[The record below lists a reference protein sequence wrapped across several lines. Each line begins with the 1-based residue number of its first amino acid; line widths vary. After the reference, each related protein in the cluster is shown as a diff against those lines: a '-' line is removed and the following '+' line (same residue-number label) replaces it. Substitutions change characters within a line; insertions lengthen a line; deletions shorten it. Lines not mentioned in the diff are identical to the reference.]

1 MQLHRRLYMSSIYGY
16 TELAYALADA
26 TNRELSVR
34 MAEDLLYRSWQMGG
48 WNGLTQTAA
57 EYGVEAVVDATG
69 TPIWWTTE
77 AIAGASEGAAEITYN
92 LATEAAI
99 DSVTHEVVVKE
110 VAQKATQSG
119 LKTLLKG
126 GVSHA
131 VKALPIVGAIA
142 TGIGLGWESYKE
154 HPEAWTDLSEAIFGN
169 SDDNFIE
176 VLARIH
182 AGGYTTAVR
191 EEHFAKICKAMAAL
205 GCFDYREY
213 ESTLDHTGVQPVT
226 WTSVPAMG
234 VASSAAISYGLSLY
248 PGGTCVQTISDMLR
262 GQTLESYAYIATNLP
277 DTLNISTDTDFSG
290 RTVYCYGGL
299 EVAVVHAYY
308 DTITEQYSYNVQP
321 GAAMTIYS
329 GQFNWNAAGDLYDI
343 GGLCCNITVVEGD
356 NDLFPNDHGSGTLS
370 IAPTSTISQII
381 QAIKDQFPAWYDDSW
396 LQPEYNPETG
406 NVEDKRY
413 YPITVPWWNYNDQGR
428 DPVYTPT
435 VARDGDIYPESDPRS
450 KPQAEEITEPRTDVD
465 DPYLPPVVP
474 PGPTPPYVP
483 IDDDSGLGLWAV
495 YNPTLSEL
503 NDLGAYLW
511 SSNIIDIL
519 QKFLQNP
526 MDAIISLHKIFA
538 TPTTGTKQE
547 IVLGYLGS
555 GVDAKT
561 VTKQFIEVN
570 CGSVTVPEYFS
581 DARDYDIP
589 YTEVECYLPFI
600 GIVRLKTA
608 DIIGGKVNIRYSID
622 TYSGACLC
630 KIYVTKL
637 GAKQLLYNFSS
648 NCSMQIPLTGS
659 DRTRLLSGAV
669 AGAVAGAAV
678 GGPVGAVAGAV
689 GGAWKGGTSIE
700 RTSGFSANAG
710 CMGVKK
716 PYLII
721 TRKYAYDAGNYNHFY
736 GYPSNNT
743 VTLSSCKGFT
753 RVKSAHI
760 ENIGRATDSEKA
772 EIESLLKQ
780 GVIIK

>member
-1 MQLHRRLYMSSIYGY
+1 MSSIYGFS
-16 TELAYALADA
+16 ELSYALADA
-26 TNRELSVR
+26 SQRQLSIR
-34 MAEDLLYRSWQMGG
+34 MAEDLLQRSWEMGG
-48 WNGLTQTAA
+48 WPGIQQALAENGVQ
-57 EYGVEAVVDATG
+57 AVVDASG
-69 TPIWWTTE
+69 TPMWWTTQ
-77 AIAGASEGAAEITYN
+77 AIEGATEASAEITYAT
-92 LATEAAI
+92 ATEAAI
-99 DSVTHEVVVKE
+99 DSVTHEVIVKE
-110 VAQKATQSG
+110 VAQVATQG
-119 LKTLLKG
+119 ATKTLVRG
-126 GVSHA
+126 GLTTA

-142 TGIGLGWESYKE
+142 TGAGLGWESYKE
-154 HPEAWTDLSEAIFGN
+154 HPDAWTDLSESIFN
-169 SDDNFIE
+169 ASESPDTPLE
-176 VLARIH
+176 VIARIH
-182 AGGYTTAVR
+182 AGGYTTAAK
-191 EEHFAKICKAMAAL
+191 EENLAKIIQGLAKE

-213 ESTLDHTGVQPVT
+213 DSQIDHTGTQSVT
-226 WTSVPAMG
+226 WSEAPALGKASSLGKQYLAQHYPGSTCVYTEQDYLRDGHILEANVMILQNLPSAAEVYSGVDAKGHSYYYATGVYPTSVL
-234 VASSAAISYGLSLY
+234 V
-248 PGGTCVQTISDMLR
+248 R
-262 GQTLESYAYIATNLP
+262 
-277 DTLNISTDTDFSG
+277 
-290 RTVYCYGGL
+290 
-299 EVAVVHAYY
+299 Y
-308 DTITEQYSYNVQP
+308 DINTEQATYTESTGSYPVP
-321 GAAMTIYS
+321 S
-329 GQFNWNAAGDLYDI
+329 GQYYITNDLYGV
-343 GGLCCNITVVEGD
+343 GGCSCNITVVDGD
-356 NDLFPNDHGSGTLS
+356 NDLFPNDHSATNLMIPPDAS
-370 IAPTSTISQII
+370 LLDIAD
-381 QAIKDQFPAWYDDSW
+381 ALRDQFPDWYADSW
-396 LQPEYNPETG
+396 EQPEYDPESDSIV
-406 NVEDKRY
+406 NKRY
-413 YPITVPWWNYNDQGR
+413 YPITVPWWDYENESR
-428 DPVYTPT
+428 DPNYDQNE
-435 VARDGDIYPESDPRS
+435 AQKGDIKPETDPES
-450 KPQAEEITEPRTDVD
+450 KPQAEEITKVDPIEITDAPIEPI
-465 DPYLPPVVP
+465 VP
-474 PGPTPPYVP
+474 PAPTPPYVP
-483 IDDDSGLGLWAV
+483 IDDNTGLGLWAV
-495 YNPTLSEL
+495 YNPTITEL

-538 TPTTGTKQE
+538 TPTTGNKE
-547 IVLGYLGS
+547 NIILGYLDS
-555 GVDAKT
+555 GVQANT

-581 DARDYDIP
+581 DARDYDVP

-760 ENIGRATDSEKA
+760 ENIGRATNSEKA

>member
-1 MQLHRRLYMSSIYGY
+1 MSSIYGY
-16 TELAYALADA
+16 TELTYALADA
-26 TNRELSVR
+26 SERQLSIR
-34 MAEDLLYRSWQMGG
+34 MAEELLHRSWEMAG
-48 WNGLTQTAA
+48 WDGVTQTAA
-57 EYGVEAVVDATG
+57 EYGVTAVVDKLGNPVFYTRA
-69 TPIWWTTE
+69 
-77 AIAGASEGAAEITYN
+77 AIEGATETAAELTYST
-92 LATEAAI
+92 ATEAAI
-99 DSVTHEVVVKE
+99 DSVTNEVVVKE
-110 VAQKATQSG
+110 VAQVATQG
-119 LKTLLKG
+119 ATKTLLRG
-126 GVSHA
+126 GLTTA
-131 VKALPIVGAIA
+131 VKALPIIGAIA
-142 TGIGLGWESYKE
+142 TGAGLGWESYKA
-154 HPEAWTDLSEAIFGN
+154 HPEAWTDLSESIFN
-169 SDDNFIE
+169 YDASPNTPLE

-182 AGGYTTAVR
+182 AGGYTTAVK
-191 EEHFAKICKAMAAL
+191 EENMAKIIQGMAAA
-205 GCFDYREY
+205 GCFDYQAVGSDVE
-213 ESTLDHTGVQPVT
+213 EAGVQPIHLSAINPHGETGARAAALLAELYPSDTIVQIVEYDDTDYTYTRVCGVNMSDVPSVGNIILDTTSYTLDTYVCRDITIHMVGCTYNKNNDTFDTESEGSANGVVSGVT
-226 WTSVPAMG
+226 YTVGKLYKATGGLNVNIVEHTGNNLIFVNEHVPG
-234 VASSAAISYGLSLY
+234 GLSL
-248 PGGTCVQTISDMLR
+248 PQT
-262 GQTLESYAYIATNLP
+262 A
-277 DTLNISTDTDFSG
+277 
-290 RTVYCYGGL
+290 
-299 EVAVVHAYY
+299 
-308 DTITEQYSYNVQP
+308 
-321 GAAMTIYS
+321 
-329 GQFNWNAAGDLYDI
+329 
-343 GGLCCNITVVEGD
+343 
-356 NDLFPNDHGSGTLS
+356 TLS
-370 IAPTSTISQII
+370 DSKE
-381 QAIKDQFPAWYDDSW
+381 AIKTQYPNWYENSW
-396 LQPEYNPETG
+396 IQPEYNPETG
-406 NVEDKRY
+406 QIENKRY
-413 YPITVPWWNYNDQGR
+413 YPITVPWWDYENESKDPSYDQNE
-428 DPVYTPT
+428 
-435 VARDGDIYPESDPRS
+435 AQSGDIKPETDPESEE
-450 KPQAEEITEPRTDVD
+450 QAEEITKADPVDIIDTPIEPIV
-465 DPYLPPVVP
+465 PPV
-474 PGPTPPYVP
+474 PTPPYVP
-483 IDDDSGLGLWAV
+483 IDDNTGLGLWAV

-538 TPTTGTKQE
+538 TPTTGNKE
-547 IVLGYLGS
+547 NIILGYLDS
-555 GVDAKT
+555 GVQANK
-561 VTKQFIEVN
+561 VIKQFIEIN

-581 DARDYDIP
+581 DARDYDVP

-760 ENIGRATDSEKA
+760 ENIGRATNNEKA
-772 EIESLLKQ
+772 EIETLLKQ

>member
-1 MQLHRRLYMSSIYGY
+1 MSSIYGY
-16 TELAYALADA
+16 TELTYALADA
-26 TNRELSVR
+26 SERQLSIR
-34 MAEDLLYRSWQMGG
+34 MAEELLHRSWEMAG
-48 WNGLTQTAA
+48 WEGVSQTAA
-57 EYGVEAVVDATG
+57 EYGVTAVVDKLGNPVFYTRA
-69 TPIWWTTE
+69 
-77 AIAGASEGAAEITYN
+77 AIEGATETAAELTYST
-92 LATEAAI
+92 ATEAAI

-110 VAQKATQSG
+110 VAQVATQG
-119 LKTLLKG
+119 ATKTLLRG
-126 GVSHA
+126 GLTTA
-131 VKALPIVGAIA
+131 VKALPVIGAIA
-142 TGIGLGWESYKE
+142 TGAGLGWESYKA
-154 HPEAWTDLSEAIFGN
+154 HPDAWTDLSESIFN
-169 SDDNFIE
+169 SSESPDTPLE
-176 VLARIH
+176 VIARIH
-182 AGGYTTAVR
+182 AGGYTTAAK
-191 EEHFAKICKAMAAL
+191 EENVLKILQGLAKE
-205 GCFDYREY
+205 GCFDYRDY
-213 ESTLDHTGVQPVT
+213 ESTIDHVGVQDITLSEVYPIST
-226 WTSVPAMG
+226 
-234 VASSAAISYGLSLY
+234 ASSLAYDYVQTNYPGAVCIEVYDQGVNSSGLEHGGVYFIVGSLPTSANVYVFFNTDTYAADIAVQHVSCFYDINTHATNISYVGSANK
-248 PGGTCVQTISDMLR
+248 PI
-262 GQTLESYAYIATNLP
+262 
-277 DTLNISTDTDFSG
+277 FSG
-290 RTVYCYGGL
+290 NYHLTNEDGV
-299 EVAVVHAYY
+299 
-308 DTITEQYSYNVQP
+308 
-321 GAAMTIYS
+321 
-329 GQFNWNAAGDLYDI
+329 
-343 GGLCCNITVVEGD
+343 GGLCVEVVEIEGD
-356 NDLFPNDHGSGTLS
+356 NDLFPNAHSSSNLM
-370 IAPTSTISQII
+370 IAPTATLDQIK
-381 QAIKDQFPAWYDDSW
+381 QALQEQFPDWYADSW
-396 LQPEYNPETG
+396 QQPEYNPETG
-406 NVEDKRY
+406 QIENKRY
-413 YPITVPWWNYNDQGR
+413 YPITVPWWDYENEDKDPSYDQEE
-428 DPVYTPT
+428 
-435 VARDGDIYPESDPRS
+435 AQDGEIKPETDPESEE
-450 KPQAEEITEPRTDVD
+450 QAEEITKVDPLELIDGPVEPI
-465 DPYLPPVVP
+465 VP
-474 PGPTPPYVP
+474 PAPTPPFVP
-483 IDDDSGLGLWAV
+483 IDDNTGLGLWAV
-495 YNPTLSEL
+495 YNPTLTEL

-511 SSNIIDIL
+511 SSNIIDVL

-538 TPTTGTKQE
+538 TPTIGNKE
-547 IVLGYLGS
+547 NIILGYLDS
-555 GVDAKT
+555 GVQAYK

-581 DARDYDIP
+581 DARDYDVP

-721 TRKYAYDAGNYNHFY
+721 TRKYAYDAGNYNHYY

-760 ENIGRATDSEKA
+760 ENIGRATDSEKR
-772 EIESLLKQ
+772 EIETLLKQ

>member
-1 MQLHRRLYMSSIYGY
+1 MSSIYGY

-26 TNRELSVR
+26 SERQLSIR
-34 MAEDLLYRSWQMGG
+34 MAEELLSRSWEMAG
-48 WNGLTQTAA
+48 WDGVTQTAA
-57 EYGVEAVVDATG
+57 EYGVTAVVDKLGNPVFYTRA
-69 TPIWWTTE
+69 
-77 AIAGASEGAAEITYN
+77 AIEGATETAAELTYST
-92 LATEAAI
+92 ATEAAI
-99 DSVTHEVVVKE
+99 DSVTNEVVVKE
-110 VAQKATQSG
+110 VAQVATQG
-119 LKTLLKG
+119 ATKTLVRG
-126 GVSHA
+126 GLTTA
-131 VKALPIVGAIA
+131 VKALPVIGAIA
-142 TGIGLGWESYKE
+142 TGAGLGWESYKE
-154 HPEAWTDLSEAIFGN
+154 HPDAWTDLSESIFN
-169 SDDNFIE
+169 ASESPDTPIE

-182 AGGYTTAVR
+182 AGGYTTAVK
-191 EEHFAKICKAMAAL
+191 EENLAKILKGLADA
-205 GCFDYREY
+205 GCFDYKEY
-213 ESTLDHTGVQPVT
+213 ETLIDHTGTQAVT
-226 WTSVPAMG
+226 WSEAPALG
-234 VASSAAISYGLSLY
+234 KTAQLAKEYITQNH
-248 PGGTCVQTISDMLR
+248 PGYKVIVTQSDYLR
-262 GQTLESYAYIATNLP
+262 DGYLLESTALAYDNLP
-277 DTLNISTDTDFSG
+277 DNVNINTNTDAMGNTYYYAFGIYCLDLLVRYNINTEEVTYVSSYGNRSIPSG
-290 RTVYCYGGL
+290 LRYVDTNGWQEVGGCS
-299 EVAVVHAYY
+299 V
-308 DTITEQYSYNVQP
+308 
-321 GAAMTIYS
+321 
-329 GQFNWNAAGDLYDI
+329 
-343 GGLCCNITVVEGD
+343 NITYVEGE
-356 NDLFPNDHGSGTLS
+356 NDLFPNDHASTNFMIPPNSSLS
-370 IAPTSTISQII
+370 DIATALQTQYP
-381 QAIKDQFPAWYDDSW
+381 DWYADSW
-396 LQPEYNPETG
+396 QQPEYDPETDG
-406 NVEDKRY
+406 IVNKRY
-413 YPITVPWWNYNDQGR
+413 YPVTVPWWDYENESKDPSYDQNEAQSGEIKPET
-428 DPVYTPT
+428 D
-435 VARDGDIYPESDPRS
+435 PESEE
-450 KPQAEEITEPRTDVD
+450 QAEEITEVDPIEIIDV
-465 DPYLPPVVP
+465 PIEPIVPPV
-474 PGPTPPYVP
+474 PTPPYVP
-483 IDDDSGLGLWAV
+483 IDDNTGLGLWAV

-538 TPTTGTKQE
+538 TPTTGNKE
-547 IVLGYLGS
+547 NIILGYLDS
-555 GVDAKT
+555 GVQANK
-561 VTKQFIEVN
+561 VTKQFIEIN

-581 DARDYDIP
+581 DARDYDVP

-760 ENIGRATDSEKA
+760 ENIGRATNSEKA
-772 EIESLLKQ
+772 EIETLLKQ